1 MDIIGALKQE
11 ESKLQQQ
18 LTAVQGAI
26 TALNGV
32 SETAITPDQTK
43 SAKGRGGKR
52 TLSAAGRANIIRATK
67 ARWAKIR
74 AEQGKGKKAK

>member
-1 MDIIGALKQE
+1 MEIIGALKQE

-26 TALNGV
+26 AALNGGAKIAV
-32 SETAITPDQTK
+32 SPRHASGPNRT
-43 SAKGRGGKR
+43 SSKR
-52 TLSAAGRANIIRATK
+52 TLSAAGRARISRAAK

-74 AEQGKGKKAK
+74 AEKARKAK